1 MVGGSELD
9 RRWQEVRG
17 RGRQEGQAHHQEPQ
31 DNLYQVQGPARSSG
45 EFKRFSVPRN
55 YQIFET
61 PLHDEGAFA
70 LKAL

>member
-1 MVGGSELD
+1 MVGGSQLD
-9 RRWQEVRG
+9 GRGQEVRG

-45 EFKRFSVPRN
+45 EFKSFFVPRN

-70 LKAL
+70 LKDL